1 MGRSSRISGF
11 YNLTPGERRQL
22 VADWATV
29 IPEQAASAAELL
41 ATPGGLALEQADK
54 MVENVVGTYALP
66 LGIATNFVV
75 NGRDVLVPMV
85 IEEPSVVAGASFA
98 ARLARAGGGFHAETT
113 EPLMIGQIQVLDL
126 GDVTEAATKV
136 LAQKQRL
143 IDLANS
149 TDPIVVSLHGG
160 ARDVESA
167 CPARESSRPDA
178 GRAPDLRLPR
188 RDGRQHGQ
196 HRV

>member
-1 MGRSSRISGF
+1 MGRSSRITGF
-11 YNLTPGERRQL
+11 YNLTPTERRHI
-22 VADWATV
+22 VADWAAMT
-29 IPEQAASAAELL
+29 PEQAASVVELL
-41 ATPGGLALEQADK
+41 AAPGGLTLEQADK

-75 NGRDVLVPMV
+75 NGRDVLAPMV

-126 GDVTEAATKV
+126 ADAPAAAVKV
-136 LAQKQRL
+136 LAQKQKL

-149 TDPIVVSLHGG
+149 TDPIVVSLHG
-160 ARDVESA
+160 ARAMWKCVCCPKARSA
-167 CPARESSRPDA
+167 RCSSFT
-178 GRAPDLRLPR
+178 
-188 RDGRQHGQ
+188 
-196 HRV
+196 